1 MARRAVGGA
10 RARCSGDGG
19 GKRDGLMYF
28 QQFLNQLHG
37 CASYLIAD
45 GGEAVVV
52 DPAMQG
58 DEYDAVLR
66 ARGLELRYVV
76 DTHIHADHVSGGRTL
91 AAAHGATLCLH
102 EAARTTYPYR
112 ALKDGDELAL
122 GETVL
127 RVCHT
132 PGHRPELVSLLV
144 INRAR
149 GEEPALVLTGDSLL
163 VGDVGRPDFGGG
175 DAGAQ
180 YESIQR
186 LLTLPDWVATGPGH
200 FEGPCGRCMEG
211 RPLSTIGYER
221 AYNPFLRLE
230 RDTFVDDLTSH
241 LPSRPLNMLAIEA
254 TNRGTANDAWAMLTD
269 DGAVAEVDVA
279 TLVTDG
285 DALTLDVREPHEYAA
300 GHIAGAL
307 LIPQAELATRQG
319 ELPSGRPIRTICRT
333 GSRSY
338 HAAQFLRQRGY
349 EDVASVAG
357 GITAWRRAGLPLE
370 RG

>member
-1 MARRAVGGA
+1 
-10 RARCSGDGG
+10 
-19 GKRDGLMYF
+19 MYF

-45 GGEAVVV
+45 GGEAAII
-52 DPAMQG
+52 DPAMRT
-58 DEYDAVLR
+58 DENDAVLR
-66 ARGLELRYVV
+66 ARGLRLRYVV
-76 DTHIHADHVSGGRTL
+76 DTHIHADHVSGARTL

-102 EAARTTYPYR
+102 EAARTAYPFH

-132 PGHRPELVSLLV
+132 PGHRPELISLLV
-144 INRAR
+144 INHAR

-175 DAGAQ
+175 DASAQ

-186 LLTLPDWVATGPGH
+186 LLRLPDWVATGPGH

-211 RPLSTIGYER
+211 RPLTTIGYER

-230 RDTFVDDLTSH
+230 REAFVDDLTSN

-254 TNRGTANDAWAMLTD
+254 TNRGNASDAWAMLTD
-269 DGAVAEVDVA
+269 DAAVAEVDVEA
-279 TLVTDG
+279 LAAEG

-307 LIPQAELATRQG
+307 LIPQAELATRLGQ
-319 ELPSGRPIRTICRT
+319 LPRDRPIRTICRT

-338 HAAQFLRQRGY
+338 HAAQFLRQSGY
-349 EDVASVAG
+349 GDVASVAG
-357 GITAWRRAGLPLE
+357 GITAWRHGGKPLE
-370 RG
+370 R